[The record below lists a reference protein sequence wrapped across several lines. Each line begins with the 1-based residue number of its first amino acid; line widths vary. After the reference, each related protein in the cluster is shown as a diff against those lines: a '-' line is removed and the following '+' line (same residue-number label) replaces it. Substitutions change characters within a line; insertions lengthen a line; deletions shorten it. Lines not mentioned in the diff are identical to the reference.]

1 MSMRSREEDDELQRS
16 TKKVKENHSAGSHGQ
31 PDGLDGGLGPTKT
44 SLLKKYQVPM
54 NKLLALREQWTMGW
68 N

>member
-1 MSMRSREEDDELQRS
+1 MRSREEDDELQWS

-44 SLLKKYQVPM
+44 SLLEKY
-54 NKLLALREQWTMGW
+54 
-68 N
+68 